1 MAQSMGFPLV
11 SGCVT
16 RNQCR
21 GRTQTQTVQ
30 TEDVSASQENITV
43 FWVSELREGMQRS
56 DAEAQDN
63 GRHEEWRMNPHHSSI
78 LGLNCMC
85 LGRHMSP
92 MKLHALHQAAC
103 SPFQELR
110 IKTYLSHHFGIIIN
124 YYSQGLKPL
133 SLAPLSNLSA
143 PFPLPTLWK
152 LSPPSLFLRGRSA
165 RNDV

>member
-1 MAQSMGFPLV
+1 VHDKES
-11 SGCVT
+11 
-16 RNQCR
+16 
-21 GRTQTQTVQ
+21 TQRSNTDSTVQ
-30 TEDVSASQENITV
+30 TEGVSASQENITGFGFQSCV
-43 FWVSELREGMQRS
+43 
-56 DAEAQDN
+56 
-63 GRHEEWRMNPHHSSI
+63 RHTEIRRKIHGFRQPTTEWRMNPHHGSI

-92 MKLHALHQAAC
+92 MKLHALHQVC
-103 SPFQELR
+103 IPFLHTLELHALPLPELR
-110 IKTYLSHHFGIIIN
+110 IKTCLSHSFGIIIN

-133 SLAPLSNLSA
+133 SLAPLSNLSS